1 MITEPQF
8 FSDCVSLPLPKFSS
22 ESLVRYRASHGLFY
36 RSYINNI
43 RFHFNECRYY
53 YELMED
59 LGNWYSE
66 LDLSLVLPPSH
77 LKYFSGRAP
86 DLIEFE

>member
-1 MITEPQF
+1 MTTELQF
-8 FSDCVSLPLPKFSS
+8 FSDHVLISLPKFPSQ
-22 ESLVRYRASHGLFY
+22 SLLRYRASHGLFHH
-36 RSYINNI
+36 SYINNI

-66 LDLSLVLPPSH
+66 LDLSLVLPPLH

-86 DLIEFE
+86 DVIELE